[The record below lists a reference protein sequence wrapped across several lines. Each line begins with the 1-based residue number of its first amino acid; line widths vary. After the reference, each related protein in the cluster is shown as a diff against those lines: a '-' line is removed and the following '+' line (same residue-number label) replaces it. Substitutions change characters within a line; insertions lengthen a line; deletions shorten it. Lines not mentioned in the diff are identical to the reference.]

1 MATTG
6 RAVQLSPVE
15 LLACWEALQ
24 LGELPCELHMRRP
37 SGPWAAQ
44 QATRQ
49 VLARALIG
57 LAVRG
62 LSDGT
67 RPTADLAEMLQPLAH
82 PSYQLD
88 IRFTG
93 PNRRPIVGLGPVT
106 NTHSLVVTFIDDGES
121 PIELRA
127 TDSSQIP
134 GVLLALL
141 GPFTPGISPPVN
153 LPADLFDQACETIGD
168 DAGPWALADQL
179 REHGAPRRDAEALA
193 RMWTDIDFG
202 GQLGVTAWR
211 DGREHRCP
219 WVIGF
224 LRNLT
229 GQTFLHL
236 RRAGTLTMCPIDAPG
251 LHRHWRELLT
261 RTTTGS

>member
-1 MATTG
+1 MTR

-37 SGPWAAQ
+37 SGPRAAQ

-49 VLARALIG
+49 VLARALVG

-67 RPTADLAEMLQPLAH
+67 RPTADVAELLQPLAR

-93 PNRRPIVGLGPVT
+93 PNRRPVVGLGPVT
-106 NTHSLVVTFIDDGES
+106 ETHGVMATFIDDGES

-127 TDSSQIP
+127 IDSSQIP
-134 GVLLALL
+134 GALL
-141 GPFTPGISPPVN
+141 GLLGPITPGISPPVN
-153 LPADLFDQACETIGD
+153 LPAELYDEACATVDGN
-168 DAGPWALADQL
+168 AGPWAITDHL
-179 REHGAPRRDAEALA
+179 REHGTPRRDAEALA

-211 DGREHRCP
+211 DGRERRCP

-224 LRNLT
+224 LRNLA
-229 GQTFLHL
+229 GQMFLHL
-236 RRAGTLTMCPIDAPG
+236 RRADTLTMCPVDAPG

-261 RTTTGS
+261 RTTSGA